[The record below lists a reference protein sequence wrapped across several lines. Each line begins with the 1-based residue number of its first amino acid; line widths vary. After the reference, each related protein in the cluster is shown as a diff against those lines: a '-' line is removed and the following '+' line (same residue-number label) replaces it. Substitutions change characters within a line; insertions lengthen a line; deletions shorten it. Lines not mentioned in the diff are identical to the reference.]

1 MGADASSC
9 RRHQRPPTPTP
20 HSASPSCRELL
31 LPRQRASPFL
41 AVFPLAAV
49 CVRLLG
55 FVSPPASSAG
65 PSQPRLGFQELRLS
79 SAAQHIGRR
88 VHAPAGM
95 AFPASP
101 TPPLVELA
109 ALSCTRTP
117 CLLSF
122 LRRDG
127 RGSGLTPAAA
137 QRPTPIQQSAS
148 LHPTAEGSFPG
159 NERAR
164 SPPAL
169 LSQPSCSGQ
178 AARLRL
184 RHLAAG
190 PRPALCGYH
199 ESQPSRLPASE
210 PSRRGRA
217 RSPRSHH
224 SRAMTRTGHSLLLSR
239 PRPTCRSSRRR
250 PVRTPCLRSLR
261 WAQTHRPAGGT
272 SGRRRPL
279 RTQPLPPA
287 ESCCCPGN
295 ERVRSSLSF
304 LSQRNCCLPPPSI
317 RRMQDLSSMR
327 ATATW
332 RERHARRG
340 DRHLHI
346 ALHNA
351 SVRIDRGF
359 RADVDFWQQRLL
371 H

>member
-1 MGADASSC
+1 MYPGC
-9 RRHQRPPTPTP
+9 GPRRATLPLHGQL
-20 HSASPSCRELL
+20 HDLSPSC
-31 LPRQRASPFL
+31 
-41 AVFPLAAV
+41 
-49 CVRLLG
+49 
-55 FVSPPASSAG
+55 
-65 PSQPRLGFQELRLS
+65 
-79 SAAQHIGRR
+79 
-88 VHAPAGM
+88 
-95 AFPASP
+95 
-101 TPPLVELA
+101 
-109 ALSCTRTP
+109 
-117 CLLSF
+117 
-122 LRRDG
+122 
-127 RGSGLTPAAA
+127 
-137 QRPTPIQQSAS
+137 
-148 LHPTAEGSFPG
+148 FPG

-304 LSQRNCCLPPPSI
+304 LSQPSASGCSASSPPRPRQLARPSHASASRSCGCPRLLSTSGDESTLQLAWLSQHLRPLRWSSW
-317 RRMQDLSSMR
+317 RRSAVR
-327 ATATW
+327 
-332 RERHARRG
+332 ARR
-340 DRHLHI
+340 
-346 ALHNA
+346 AFSPS
-351 SVRIDRGF
+351 SVVMG
-359 RADVDFWQQRLL
+359 AGPA
-371 H
+371 

>member
-1 MGADASSC
+1 M
-9 RRHQRPPTPTP
+9 RRQHGRRLTGMYPGCGPRRATLPLHGQL
-20 HSASPSCRELL
+20 HDLSPSC
-31 LPRQRASPFL
+31 
-41 AVFPLAAV
+41 
-49 CVRLLG
+49 
-55 FVSPPASSAG
+55 
-65 PSQPRLGFQELRLS
+65 
-79 SAAQHIGRR
+79 
-88 VHAPAGM
+88 
-95 AFPASP
+95 
-101 TPPLVELA
+101 
-109 ALSCTRTP
+109 
-117 CLLSF
+117 
-122 LRRDG
+122 
-127 RGSGLTPAAA
+127 
-137 QRPTPIQQSAS
+137 
-148 LHPTAEGSFPG
+148 FPG

-261 WAQTHRPAGGT
+261 RAQTHRPAGGT

-279 RTQPLPPA
+279 RTQPLPSA

-304 LSQRNCCLPPPSI
+304 LSQPSASGCSASSPPGLVSWPVPATPRLPGVAAVLGCSAHRATSPRSSWHGSPSISDLSAGRVGGAQLYAHAVPSLLPPS
-317 RRMQDLSSMR
+317 
-327 ATATW
+327 
-332 RERHARRG
+332 
-340 DRHLHI
+340 
-346 ALHNA
+346 
-351 SVRIDRGF
+351 
-359 RADVDFWQQRLL
+359 
-371 H
+371 

>member
-1 MGADASSC
+1 
-9 RRHQRPPTPTP
+9 
-20 HSASPSCRELL
+20 
-31 LPRQRASPFL
+31 
-41 AVFPLAAV
+41 
-49 CVRLLG
+49 
-55 FVSPPASSAG
+55 
-65 PSQPRLGFQELRLS
+65 
-79 SAAQHIGRR
+79 
-88 VHAPAGM
+88 M

-101 TPPLVELA
+101 TSPLVELA

-127 RGSGLTPAAA
+127 RGSRLTPAAA

-190 PRPALCGYH
+190 PRPALGGYH

-250 PVRTPCLRSLR
+250 PVRTPCLRSLI

-279 RTQPLPPA
+279 RTQPLPSA

-304 LSQRNCCLPPPSI
+304 LSQRNCCLPPPVHSAHAGSQLHASYRHVERASCTPWRPPPPHRPAQRI
-317 RRMQDLSSMR
+317 RAYRPRLPSRRRLLAATPATLERSSALALRALIAHRYLHRREPDGFTTARWPVDLRAGSGFCGSHSPQDAPFHATSGDHDDMVRAVRSLRSAVLPTRQSS
-327 ATATW
+327 ATAPCCSAWTT
-332 RERHARRG
+332 
-340 DRHLHI
+340 
-346 ALHNA
+346 
-351 SVRIDRGF
+351 
-359 RADVDFWQQRLL
+359 
-371 H
+371 

>member
-1 MGADASSC
+1 
-9 RRHQRPPTPTP
+9 
-20 HSASPSCRELL
+20 
-31 LPRQRASPFL
+31 
-41 AVFPLAAV
+41 
-49 CVRLLG
+49 
-55 FVSPPASSAG
+55 
-65 PSQPRLGFQELRLS
+65 
-79 SAAQHIGRR
+79 
-88 VHAPAGM
+88 M
-95 AFPASP
+95 ALPASP
-101 TPPLVELA
+101 TSPLVELA

-261 WAQTHRPAGGT
+261 RAQTHRPAGGT

-279 RTQPLPPA
+279 RTQPLPSA

-304 LSQRNCCLPPPSI
+304 SRSATAACLRRPFGACRISAPCELPPRGESV
-317 RRMQDLSSMR
+317 MHAV
-327 ATATW
+327 ATATSTSPCTTHPCVSTAAS
-332 RERHARRG
+332 EPTSTSG
-340 DRHLHI
+340 S
-346 ALHNA
+346 NA
-351 SVRIDRGF
+351 CYTRTELSAGAP
-359 RADVDFWQQRLL
+359 RAHRPSLSPPTRA
-371 H
+371 